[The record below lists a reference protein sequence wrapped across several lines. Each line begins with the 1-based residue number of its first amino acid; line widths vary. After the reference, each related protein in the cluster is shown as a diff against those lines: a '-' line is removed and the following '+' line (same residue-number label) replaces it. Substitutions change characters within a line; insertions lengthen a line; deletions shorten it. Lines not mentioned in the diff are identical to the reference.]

1 MIKITDIEALLNL
14 KHEADIDLWSV
25 DLKIIHELENLY
37 SLNAEYSKK
46 INNHWL
52 TLNSGNVTLTLN
64 TMKKT
69 KSEATLPKVDL
80 EFLNIKH

>member
-25 DLKIIHELENLY
+25 DPNLITEVQRVY
-37 SLNAEYSKK
+37 GGEVYFSPN
-46 INNHWL
+46 INNAWY
-52 TLNSGNVTLTLN
+52 TINSGKVTLTLN

-69 KSEATLPKVDL
+69 KSEAELPKVDL